1 MFKLP
6 IQHIS
11 HQSVPS
17 SVINELEL
25 IVSTET
31 PIYHRL
37 FMPPPEWLTTANE
50 LASYYTTDTFFLQE
64 STCLYRN
71 YSPIQS
77 DFIAQWKELKGNKE
91 FKISYQYLESSWL
104 SSLNESPTFLFT
116 ISMYFITSPIL
127 FVLTPL
133 ILLLFPFLMLLRQGI
148 PLQWSNYYKMFQ
160 MYSCKHP
167 LFAISDY
174 FKVSS
179 SQQMNLLAALI
190 FFFVQLYVN
199 VYTLY
204 SFYKNIKQ
212 VHKTMILAKQ
222 YFKDTLVRIVELK
235 NTIGTL
241 SSYRSFYNDLVE
253 RETLLKKYENKWNSP
268 TNLWYCGSNRTFF
281 YELYHTKEL
290 TELIDY
296 TIGLHGYLHCME
308 KLKKLNPC
316 TFSTET
322 KFIKAYYPIQKPIK
336 NTYDLKNMIV
346 TGPNASGKTTFLKM
360 TMINVLMSQQ
370 FGCGFYK
377 SATICPYETFA
388 CYVNIPDT
396 CGRDSLFQAEARRCK
411 EIIDADKT
419 KRTLCIFDELFS
431 GTNPEEAIATGSSM
445 LRYLVKYSTFD
456 FLLTTHF
463 VELCKELKDE
473 IYMKQM
479 KDYKLKN
486 GISFIKGGIRVLEEM
501 NFPSSIVSEA
511 KTLCG

>member
-1 MFKLP
+1 
-6 IQHIS
+6 
-11 HQSVPS
+11 
-17 SVINELEL
+17 
-25 IVSTET
+25 
-31 PIYHRL
+31 
-37 FMPPPEWLTTANE
+37 
-50 LASYYTTDTFFLQE
+50 
-64 STCLYRN
+64 
-71 YSPIQS
+71 
-77 DFIAQWKELKGNKE
+77 
-91 FKISYQYLESSWL
+91 
-104 SSLNESPTFLFT
+104 
-116 ISMYFITSPIL
+116 
-127 FVLTPL
+127 
-133 ILLLFPFLMLLRQGI
+133 
-148 PLQWSNYYKMFQ
+148 
-160 MYSCKHP
+160 
-167 LFAISDY
+167 
-174 FKVSS
+174 
-179 SQQMNLLAALI
+179 
-190 FFFVQLYVN
+190 
-199 VYTLY
+199 
-204 SFYKNIKQ
+204 
-212 VHKTMILAKQ
+212 
-222 YFKDTLVRIVELK
+222 
-235 NTIGTL
+235 
-241 SSYRSFYNDLVE
+241 
-253 RETLLKKYENKWNSP
+253 
-268 TNLWYCGSNRTFF
+268 
-281 YELYHTKEL
+281 LYHTKEL

-308 KLKKLNPC
+308 KLKKLNKC